1 MSRTLAARANA
12 GPGATARAYP
22 AMDAPVPTAARS
34 AFTLP
39 ALPSRKA
46 A

>member
-1 MSRTLAARANA
+1 MSRTLAARANTR
-12 GPGATARAYP
+12 PGATARAYP
-22 AMDAPVPTAARS
+22 AMDAPVPTAAGS
-34 AFTLP
+34 AFARP

>member
-1 MSRTLAARANA
+1 MSRTLAARANT
-12 GPGATARAYP
+12 GPGFTAQAYP
-22 AMDAPVPTAARS
+22 AMTAPVPTAARS
-34 AFTLP
+34 AFALP

>member
-1 MSRTLAARANA
+1 MSRTLAARANTR
-12 GPGATARAYP
+12 PGATARAYP
-22 AMDAPVPTAARS
+22 ATTAPMPMAARS
-34 AFTLP
+34 AFALP

>member
-1 MSRTLAARANA
+1 MSRTLAARAST
-12 GPGATARAYP
+12 GPGATARVYP
-22 AMDAPVPTAARS
+22 AMNAPTAARS
-34 AFTLP
+34 AFALP

>member
-1 MSRTLAARANA
+1 MSRTLAARANTR
-12 GPGATARAYP
+12 PGATARAYP

-34 AFTLP
+34 AFARP

>member
-12 GPGATARAYP
+12 GPGATARAHP
-22 AMDAPVPTAARS
+22 AMDAPVPTPAGS
-34 AFTLP
+34 AFARP

>member
-1 MSRTLAARANA
+1 MSRTLAARANT

-22 AMDAPVPTAARS
+22 AVDAPVPTAAGS
-34 AFTLP
+34 ALALP

>member
-1 MSRTLAARANA
+1 MSRALAARATTR
-12 GPGATARAYP
+12 PGATARAYP
-22 AMDAPVPTAARS
+22 AMDAPVPTAAGS
-34 AFTLP
+34 AFVLP